1 MSEINSKDKLDW
13 FEFETITRRMVQSL
27 LEPVLN
33 KITDNKEA
41 ILLLTKS
48 NKINID
54 KITEL
59 EFTLHK
65 TNQRSTAFD
74 DVYKKIAIVEKDRK
88 QEQKQITHDI
98 ENFK

>member
-1 MSEINSKDKLDW
+1 
-13 FEFETITRRMVQSL
+13 MVQSL
-27 LEPVLN
+27 LEPILN
-33 KITDNKEA
+33 KITDNKES

-74 DVYKKIAIVEKDRK
+74 DVYKKIALVEKDRK